1 MSHKGIDT
9 PLIGL
14 FQWDD
19 MIEGDIEEKLS
30 ALLELQPRGLKS
42 QLAFPRSGKI
52 ILAGV
57 KSFVGRIATFTST
70 VKKKTPDVSTCVRN
84 P

>member
-30 ALLELQPRGLKS
+30 ALPALQPRGLKS

-57 KSFVGRIATFTST
+57 KSFVGRIATFTYT